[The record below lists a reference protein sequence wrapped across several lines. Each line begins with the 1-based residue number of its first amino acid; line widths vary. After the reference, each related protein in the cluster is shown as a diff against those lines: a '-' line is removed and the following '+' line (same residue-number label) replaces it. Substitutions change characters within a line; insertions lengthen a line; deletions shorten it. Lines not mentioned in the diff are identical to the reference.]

1 MKSDKGRKYMLWL
14 PVTAA
19 AFMLLGLWAG
29 RFLATDGSDA
39 PARTKLDKVFELI
52 GENYV
57 DPVSYDSLVELAI
70 PEILLNLDPH
80 SVYIPAS
87 ERTAANRD
95 LESSFFGIGIQ
106 FQMINDTLYIVE
118 VIAGGAAEEA
128 GIMPGDRIIAV
139 DSLDIAG
146 NGTSSNEVFGLLRG
160 PRDTRVHVTVR
171 RQSSAE
177 PLEFDLVRAEVP
189 VSPIDAAYMLTDTI
203 GYVRLGKFS
212 DNTFAEFLR
221 VFDGLRSEGARAYV
235 LDLRGNGGGYMSPAV
250 LMANE
255 FFGDDCNLI
264 VSTRGRNLSDNR
276 VIYSDRTGAFGSE
289 PVAVLIDEFTASASE
304 ILAGALQ
311 DNDRAIIIGRRSFG
325 KGLVQTPFELPD
337 SSEFRLTI
345 QRYYTP
351 SGRCIQKT
359 YSNGMEDYQYEVYN
373 RFSNG
378 ELFTADSIHI
388 DSTQIFHTSGGRQ
401 VYGGGGIM
409 PDVFVPSDTAGVT
422 SYYIK
427 VAN

>member
-128 GIMPGDRIIAV
+128 G
-139 DSLDIAG
+139 
-146 NGTSSNEVFGLLRG
+146 
-160 PRDTRVHVTVR
+160 
-171 RQSSAE
+171 
-177 PLEFDLVRAEVP
+177 
-189 VSPIDAAYMLTDTI
+189 
-203 GYVRLGKFS
+203 
-212 DNTFAEFLR
+212 
-221 VFDGLRSEGARAYV
+221 
-235 LDLRGNGGGYMSPAV
+235 
-250 LMANE
+250 
-255 FFGDDCNLI
+255 
-264 VSTRGRNLSDNR
+264 
-276 VIYSDRTGAFGSE
+276 
-289 PVAVLIDEFTASASE
+289 
-304 ILAGALQ
+304 
-311 DNDRAIIIGRRSFG
+311 
-325 KGLVQTPFELPD
+325 
-337 SSEFRLTI
+337 
-345 QRYYTP
+345 
-351 SGRCIQKT
+351 
-359 YSNGMEDYQYEVYN
+359 
-373 RFSNG
+373 RF
-378 ELFTADSIHI
+378 
-388 DSTQIFHTSGGRQ
+388 
-401 VYGGGGIM
+401 
-409 PDVFVPSDTAGVT
+409 VFVRF
-422 SYYIK
+422 YL
-427 VAN
+427 